1 MSRTFGLR
9 MVDALYEYHW
19 WANRR
24 LFDHAAGLGP
34 AVTDRPLGSQFSA
47 PTIKDLFA
55 HIYGADGYWLSRW
68 KGVSTSRLP
77 GGDEFAGLGPLRI
90 AWDTLEAEQH
100 AYLSALGADDLER
113 VLEYRTLTGQS
124 RRLPLWTLLQH
135 VPNHATHHRSELATM
150 LTMASGSP
158 PDTGVHTYH
167 AWKTG
172 QS

>member
-55 HIYGADGYWLSRW
+55 HIYGADGYW
-68 KGVSTSRLP
+68 
-77 GGDEFAGLGPLRI
+77 FAGLGPLRI

-113 VLEYRTLTGQS
+113 VLEYGTLTGQS